1 MINYS
6 SKLLESAKPFWDE
19 MKKHPFIT
27 GVGSGTISRGIFD
40 FWVTQDYIF
49 VREALR
55 FLGAL
60 EMRSPDYEISLVL
73 ADSFGALK
81 NELHIFERYAS
92 DRKFSLRV
100 ETTQI
105 CKAYVDFLL
114 SIAIQGS
121 FEEAFAALWCA
132 EKGYF
137 DSWSVAKRLAKKDN
151 PYQIFIDNWTT
162 RSFRDYVLWIE
173 KKLNALTNGK
183 SDREMRSIE
192 RIFLQ
197 TARYECLFWDMA
209 FMGKRNNL

>member
-1 MINYS
+1 MISNS
-6 SKLLESAKPFWDE
+6 SKLLKSAKPFWDE
-19 MKKHPFIT
+19 MGRHPFIR
-27 GVGSGTISRGIFD
+27 GVGRGTISRDIFD
-40 FWVTQDYIF
+40 FWVAQDYVF

-100 ETTQI
+100 EPTQI
-105 CKAYVDFLL
+105 CRAYMDFLL
-114 SIAIQGS
+114 SIAIQRS

-137 DSWSVAKRLAKKDN
+137 DSWSVSKKMAKKDN
-151 PYQIFIDNWTT
+151 PYRVFINNWT
-162 RSFRDYVLWIE
+162 SNAFRDYVLWIE

-183 SDREMRSIE
+183 SDRQMRSIE
-192 RIFLQ
+192 RIFLE
-197 TARYECLFWDMA
+197 TAKYECLFWDMA
-209 FMGKRNNL
+209 FLGKRDNL